1 LLVEPGVEVPCE
13 SAIALLTSTAD
24 EPLISPSGGATPVV
38 STLQG
43 QSDHQPITTADE
55 SAAQPADPRMR
66 VSGEVPATR
75 PQSEAPPQSEAAA
88 RAHVNASPAAKNL
101 AKQLGID
108 LATVTGT
115 GPGGRIGLEDVQR
128 AADALASTS
137 SIAGAPQDNGREAY
151 RSQVQPTAVEDV
163 PPIRSQS
170 EASPRPQ
177 PLPLSKMRAAIA
189 RRMTAATAVPQ
200 FTVRRRVDMTAALH
214 VRQAQR
220 AAADG
225 HAPGVIDLIHLAVTR
240 ALLAHPEVNAS
251 FHDGQSPEQSAI
263 VMHPGVDLG
272 LALALPDGLI
282 VPVVRSAHTMSLQEL
297 AAERVRLQ
305 EEARA
310 GRLASA
316 ALGGATFTVSNL
328 GTLHVDEF
336 TAIVTPP
343 EVAIL
348 AVGQLQDTPVV
359 RDGVIHIVPL
369 IALTVTAD
377 HRGLDGAQVARFLDT
392 LATNL
397 DHLEALS

>member
-1 LLVEPGVEVPCE
+1 
-13 SAIALLTSTAD
+13 
-24 EPLISPSGGATPVV
+24 
-38 STLQG
+38 
-43 QSDHQPITTADE
+43 
-55 SAAQPADPRMR
+55 
-66 VSGEVPATR
+66 
-75 PQSEAPPQSEAAA
+75 
-88 RAHVNASPAAKNL
+88 
-101 AKQLGID
+101 
-108 LATVTGT
+108 
-115 GPGGRIGLEDVQR
+115 
-128 AADALASTS
+128 
-137 SIAGAPQDNGREAY
+137 
-151 RSQVQPTAVEDV
+151 
-163 PPIRSQS
+163 
-170 EASPRPQ
+170 
-177 PLPLSKMRAAIA
+177 MRAAIA

-214 VRQAQR
+214 VRQARR

-240 ALLAHPEVNAS
+240 ALLAHPEVNAG

-272 LALALPDGLI
+272 MALALPDGLI
-282 VPVVRSAHTMSLQEL
+282 VPVIQSAHTMSLQEL
-297 AAERVRLQ
+297 AAERARLQ

-316 ALGGATFTVSNL
+316 AVGGATFTVSNL

-377 HRGLDGAQVARFLDT
+377 HRALDGAQVARFLDT